1 MGLLLMLPLGTCESR
16 GDMRLSVVVLGG
28 HLVYQMA
35 IFFPDGYAVPS
46 IYYCATDMMH
56 SWWGQHP
63 HVIDVSPHVCT
74 LLRHVAGC
82 NMSS

>member
-1 MGLLLMLPLGTCESR
+1 MCDSLLLY
-16 GDMRLSVVVLGG
+16 
-28 HLVYQMA
+28 LVA
-35 IFFPDGYAVPS
+35 ILFTKWQYFFPDGYAVPS
-46 IYYCATDMMH
+46 IHVYYCATDMMH